1 MKATFNDPAE
11 FANLLQRFF
20 TERLSQQQAAS
31 SKTVAAYRDAFRLLL
46 GYAESKLGKAP
57 VKLALEDFNVELVL
71 GFLTYLEAERHNSV
85 RSRNAR
91 LAALRAFARYI
102 SMQCPQALSLVQ
114 QIVAIPMKRHERPM
128 LGFLTRE
135 EVRAL
140 VAAPDSATWWGRRD
154 RALLTLAYN
163 TGARVSELVGIQVG
177 DLEFDGTPSVRLHG
191 KGRKQRT
198 VPLWKETA
206 AELRRWLYISGLQR
220 DQPLLPN
227 RWGKPM
233 TRSNL
238 AGRLENAVRLATPT
252 CPSLH
257 GRRISPHTLRHT
269 TAMHL
274 LQAGVD
280 LTVIAL
286 WLGHESPV
294 TTHGYVEADLS
305 MKERALAAIAP
316 LESQRGRFRASDPL
330 LRFLQAL

>member
-128 LGFLTRE
+128 LGFET
-135 EVRAL
+135 
-140 VAAPDSATWWGRRD
+140 
-154 RALLTLAYN
+154 LTLAPLDLALVEPKLLDADEIAWLDDYH
-163 TGARVSELVGIQVG
+163 ARVRKTLSPLV
-177 DLEFDGTPSVRLHG
+177 DAPT
-191 KGRKQRT
+191 
-198 VPLWKETA
+198 
-206 AELRRWLYISGLQR
+206 RRWLTQVTRRLAAA
-220 DQPLLPN
+220 N
-227 RWGKPM
+227 RR
-233 TRSNL
+233 T
-238 AGRLENAVRLATPT
+238 RLEPARVE
-252 CPSLH
+252 
-257 GRRISPHTLRHT
+257 GRS
-269 TAMHL
+269 
-274 LQAGVD
+274 
-280 LTVIAL
+280 
-286 WLGHESPV
+286 
-294 TTHGYVEADLS
+294 
-305 MKERALAAIAP
+305 RALGNA
-316 LESQRGRFRASDPL
+316 ETG
-330 LRFLQAL
+330 